1 MKHAAFFRNLNLG
14 RPQCPTKAQFEAA
27 FVDAGASSAASF
39 LTNGTMV
46 FDAGSTAAAR
56 KMLAAA
62 CEAMKASCGLVEPAF
77 LRSLR
82 QLSGLAQE
90 QPFAEVDEQQVYA
103 CCITFLHPKAKA
115 KLDTGT
121 LPIESARGDCSIFA
135 CTGAEAFSTVQK
147 NGNTVGSPNAMLEKL
162 LRLPATSRNWNT
174 VLRLLDKHG

>member
-14 RPQCPTKAQFEAA
+14 RPKCPTKAQFEAA
-27 FVDAGASSAASF
+27 FVDAGAASAASF

-46 FDAGSTAAAR
+46 FDAESAAAA
-56 KMLAAA
+56 KKVLATA
-62 CEAMKASCGLVEPAF
+62 CEAMKTSCGLVEPAF

-82 QLSGLAQE
+82 QLANLAKQE
-90 QPFAEVDEQQVYA
+90 PFAEVDEQQVYA
-103 CCITFLHPKAKA
+103 CCITFLHPKAR
-115 KLDTGT
+115 LDTGT
-121 LPIESARGDCSIFA
+121 LPIESGRGDCSIFA
-135 CTGAEAFSTVQK
+135 RTRGEAFSTVQK